1 MIQHFAFC
9 YKEREGEHS
18 LVLGKPR
25 NTTAICASKECKAL
39 TMRGRDFYTFL
50 DSADHVKESIHDICL
65 RREFMKAL
73 VYRTRKPFPT
83 DPRGLKWAFN
93 QVDTAKSGKI
103 MLEDVKTMLKE
114 MDPTLTANDLK
125 EIFKALDVSVARHIT
140 FDVFEKIFKQ
150 QSAPM

>member
-1 MIQHFAFC
+1 M
-9 YKEREGEHS
+9 
-18 LVLGKPR
+18 
-25 NTTAICASKECKAL
+25 
-39 TMRGRDFYTFL
+39 
-50 DSADHVKESIHDICL
+50 DSI
-65 RREFMKAL
+65 
-73 VYRTRKPFPT
+73 
-83 DPRGLKWAFN
+83 WAFN

-125 EIFKALDVSVARHIT
+125 EIFKALDVSLAGHIT